1 MPTARLLPGAPVAE
15 AIFADV
21 TARAA
26 KLRERGIVPSLATI
40 LVGDDDASAGY
51 IRIKQR
57 QAAELGFASP
67 HRHLATDT
75 TQDELHR
82 VIDEFNTDKNVHG
95 VLIQYPIPAHL
106 DYDAALQTLDPDK
119 DVDGMHPLNMGRL
132 ALGMP
137 GPVPCTPA
145 GIEALLAYHGIPVAG
160 REVVVLGRGATLGR
174 PLAMLLRNAITAAER
189 ATP

>member
-1 MPTARLLPGAPVAE
+1 MGQPSGSRPRESTAWVPVPRSRMSTAITTARLLPGGPVAE
-15 AIFADV
+15 AVLADV
-21 TARAA
+21 TTRCAH
-26 KLRERGIVPSLATI
+26 LRERGVQPSLATI

-67 HRHLATDT
+67 HRHLPAGT
-75 TQDELHR
+75 TRDELHR
-82 VIDEFNTDKNVHG
+82 VIGEFNADPAVHG

-132 ALGMP
+132 A
-137 GPVPCTPA
+137 
-145 GIEALLAYHGIPVAG
+145 
-160 REVVVLGRGATLGR
+160 
-174 PLAMLLRNAITAAER
+174 
-189 ATP
+189 